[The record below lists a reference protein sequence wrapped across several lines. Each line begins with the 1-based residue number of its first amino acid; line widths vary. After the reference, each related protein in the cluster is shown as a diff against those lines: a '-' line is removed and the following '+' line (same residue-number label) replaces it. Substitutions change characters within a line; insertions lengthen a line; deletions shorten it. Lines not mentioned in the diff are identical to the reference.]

1 MTQPLAPSR
10 VLVPLGLAVC
20 LSLFGDLTLYAV
32 LVTQLDVVGLS
43 LGAVGV
49 MLGVNRLVRI
59 PGNPLAGL
67 LFDRW
72 GRRWMFI
79 LGMLLG
85 VLSTASYSLVHGFF
99 PFLVSRMTW
108 GIAWTLINVGGL
120 SMVLDVSTPA
130 NRGRL
135 TGLYNTWLLAGF
147 AIGPLA
153 GGFLVDLVGFRL
165 GLLACAGF
173 TAVGLAVA
181 VVALPETAGPAGQGT
196 QSQPQPSLS
205 LRRRL
210 RATWHQRVSTVLQ
223 DRNLMTASVLFLIT
237 MFAGDGVILST
248 VSLLLQERFGQTV
261 SMGSLALG
269 VASAGGVLI
278 ALRSVLAG
286 VVGPLAGHLSDVH
299 LGRWPVI
306 GGGLLL
312 GMVGFGLLAFATS
325 PAAIL
330 LAVALGAVS
339 SGAALATLIAYAG
352 DLTPQGSEGAVM
364 GVYATAGD
372 IGSMAGPFVAFA
384 LAALVGLRWVYLLS
398 ALMFLAGLWLLW
410 RTRGVRNPGMVQIG
424 RKPP

>member
-10 VLVPLGLAVC
+10 VLAPLGLAVC

-59 PGNPLAGL
+59 PGNPLAGA

-85 VLSTASYSLVHGFF
+85 VLSTASYAVVHGFF
-99 PFLVSRMTW
+99 PFLISRMTW
-108 GIAWTLINVGGL
+108 GIAWTLINIGGL

-135 TGLYNTWLLAGF
+135 TGIYNTWLLAGF
-147 AIGPLA
+147 ALGPLV
-153 GGFLVDLVGFRL
+153 GGFLVDLVGFRR

-173 TAVGLAVA
+173 TAVGLVVA
-181 VVALPETAGPAGQGT
+181 VVALPETAGPASRAT
-196 QSQPQPSLS
+196 RSTSQPSLS
-205 LRRRL
+205 LRHRVS
-210 RATWHQRVSTVLQ
+210 AIWYQRVRTVLQ
-223 DRNLMTASVLFLIT
+223 DRSLMTASWLFLIT

-248 VSLLLQERFGQTV
+248 VSLLLQERFHQTINL
-261 SMGSLALG
+261 SNLTLG
-269 VASAGGVLI
+269 VALAGGVLI

-299 LGRWPVI
+299 FGRWPVI
-306 GGGLLL
+306 GGSLLL

-325 PAAIL
+325 PAL
-330 LAVALGAVS
+330 VFLAVALGAVS

-352 DLTPQGSEGAVM
+352 DLAPQGSEGTVM
-364 GVYATAGD
+364 GVFATVGD
-372 IGSMAGPFVAFA
+372 VGSMAGPFVAFA
-384 LAALVGLRWVYLLS
+384 LLSLIGLRWIYLLS
-398 ALMFLAGLWLLW
+398 ALMFLAGLWLVW
-410 RTRGVRNPGMVQIG
+410 SG
-424 RKPP
+424 RKTQEISTTNR